1 MSFKSVYFNSDH
13 TRHFSI
19 FKVLP
24 KYLCKRASS
33 RVEEGTSGFLSISDS
48 VLRIP
53 AELGQE
59 SQASYSVEK

>member
-24 KYLCKRASS
+24 KYLQNLLLYIP
-33 RVEEGTSGFLSISDS
+33 FLQGSDFYFTVTMTDDLCPDTDDYHLS
-48 VLRIP
+48 DQVL
-53 AELGQE
+53 LL
-59 SQASYSVEK
+59 